1 MMIDDLTIDVSIVT
15 SMDRCINWLMGTSMV
30 TSSIIDP

>member
-1 MMIDDLTIDVSIVT
+1 MIDDLTIDVSMVA
-15 SMDRCINWLMGTSMV
+15 SMNRYIDLLMGSSMV